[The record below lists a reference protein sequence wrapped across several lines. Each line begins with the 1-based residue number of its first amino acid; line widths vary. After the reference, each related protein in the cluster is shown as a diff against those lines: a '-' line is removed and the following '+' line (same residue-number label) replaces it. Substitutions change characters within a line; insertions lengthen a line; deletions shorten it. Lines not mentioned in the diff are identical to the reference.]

1 MQIPTSNEANG
12 TLSGSSTCSTSPT
25 ATPDPLNTHA
35 PRSAVSKKSE
45 QQQQFLS
52 LPRRPTRGSR
62 SYSSLTRAGG
72 GTNGGPQSSQSFSS
86 SATYLSRSDE
96 KRRSDSMLFQK
107 VLLPLP
113 ACDRSSHLQC
123 GFHLLFEALRHPA
136 CRLTQLNLSK
146 SSISVSDAM
155 CLGENRLKVSRK
167 MCECYQFCFLFSGES
182 LRKNRTLVSLRM
194 EGLSSLKEVLP
205 VCLALAENKALQL
218 LDVSSNH
225 VLVND
230 SAFQLMCRA
239 LGRNASLQ
247 SLRMCGWTFCLEEED
262 TFKALSDAV
271 QSSRLRELALSSCLI
286 RIPFQDKRSRL
297 SSALLGPVVLD
308 DLVALMSNSK
318 EGFDQVRS
326 DWLAF
331 LKLDNCRL
339 ELSNKLT
346 LRGAHL
352 VFFTTGFQRLSEL
365 NLALDVAHLAEPLR
379 DKASLA
385 FFQTLAQSCSQLRT
399 LVLHNWRFHLTKPDK
414 VLKGISKSLKN
425 LSLGCLSLDGLTLQ
439 SDAPSTANET
449 AFALMLVAS
458 LSNLTNLSL
467 NSWRLSTED
476 AVDLG
481 RSIRDKLSNTA
492 LEVSLKNVPSQT
504 ARVMVRTAEESG
516 KVAANQNGSVCRFK
530 RTGRSTSFLNKMMC
544 ITSVWK
550 E

>member
-1 MQIPTSNEANG
+1 M
-12 TLSGSSTCSTSPT
+12 
-25 ATPDPLNTHA
+25 
-35 PRSAVSKKSE
+35 
-45 QQQQFLS
+45 
-52 LPRRPTRGSR
+52 
-62 SYSSLTRAGG
+62 
-72 GTNGGPQSSQSFSS
+72 
-86 SATYLSRSDE
+86 
-96 KRRSDSMLFQK
+96 
-107 VLLPLP
+107 
-113 ACDRSSHLQC
+113 
-123 GFHLLFEALRHPA
+123 
-136 CRLTQLNLSK
+136 
-146 SSISVSDAM
+146 
-155 CLGENRLKVSRK
+155 
-167 MCECYQFCFLFSGES
+167 
-182 LRKNRTLVSLRM
+182 RKNLVLVSLRM

-271 QSSRLRELALSSCLI
+271 QTSRLRELALSSCLI

-365 NLALDVAHLAEPLR
+365 NLALDVGHLSEPLR

-385 FFQTLAQSCSQLRT
+385 FFQTLAQSCAQLRT
-399 LVLHNWRFHLTKPDK
+399 LVLHHWRFQWTKHDK
-414 VLKGISKSLKN
+414 ILKGVSKSLKN

-449 AFALMLVAS
+449 AFALMLIAS

-476 AVDLG
+476 AIDLG
-481 RSIRDKLSNTA
+481 KAIRDKSSSTA
-492 LEVSLKNVPSQT
+492 LEISLKNVPSQT

-516 KVAANQNGSVCRFK
+516 KVTATHSGSVCRFK
-530 RTGRSTSFLNKMMC
+530 RTGRSSTSFLNKMMC
-544 ITSVWK
+544 ITSSWK